1 MTKQK
6 ETSEEEVRYEGSVV
20 FQPISGLVRHLIDEI
35 FRHHTVLCVLVELSQ
50 EEILRG

>member
-20 FQPISGLVRHLIDEI
+20 FQPINCLVRHLVYEI
-35 FRHHTVLCVLVELSQ
+35 SNSQLLRTFLS
-50 EEILRG
+50 LAS

>member
-35 FRHHTVLCVLVELSQ
+35 SKSQLLGTFLS
-50 EEILRG
+50 LAS